1 MDKIKLDKLNI
12 ELTTLRGVPMLDVD
26 GSKPLSFRGALISIC
41 EMHRPKQAGTGESL
55 RAYDLG
61 GRLLDDK
68 DALEVSKEELDFLI
82 SITEQTTIWP
92 AIVIGQLVKYL
103 KVEKTN

>member
-1 MDKIKLDKLNI
+1 MDNIKLKLDT
-12 ELTTLRGVPMLDVD
+12 ELKTLRGVKMLDVD
-26 GSKPLSFRGALISIC
+26 GNKSLTFRGALISIC

-61 GRLLDDK
+61 GRLLNEK
-68 DALEVSKEELDFLI
+68 DTLSVSKEELDFLI